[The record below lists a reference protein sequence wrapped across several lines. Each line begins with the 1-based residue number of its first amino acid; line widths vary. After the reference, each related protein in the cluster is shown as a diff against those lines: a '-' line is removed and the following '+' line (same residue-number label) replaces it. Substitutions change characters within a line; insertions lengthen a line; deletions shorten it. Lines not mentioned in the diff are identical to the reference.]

1 MKEDLKVWISF
12 LAQYIGAIVMLDSL
26 WTSNE
31 TIDLFTDSAGGE
43 NMGFGIYF
51 RLFQTS
57 TIFYL

>member
-43 NMGFGIYF
+43 TMGFGIYF
-51 RLFQTS
+51 G
-57 TIFYL
+57 FYLILHF

>member
-31 TIDLFTDSAGGE
+31 T
-43 NMGFGIYF
+43 NYF
-51 RLFQTS
+51 LIFQV
-57 TIFYL
+57 